1 MKKFAITIS
10 AVVALTGCAT
20 GPTPL
25 DRLQSAAY
33 QQVVLYAS
41 ESQMFLD
48 SGKSQDELKA
58 SAQEAIARNLKDPAA
73 AQFRNVRVMQFTNGR
88 VVCGEVNGK
97 NSYGAYVGFKR
108 FAASNNSGTIE
119 STGNRYPHIDVAANS
134 GIDAACF

>member
-48 SGKSQDELKA
+48 SGKSQDEPQSKRSGSD
-58 SAQEAIARNLKDPAA
+58 SAQPERSSLLL
-73 AQFRNVRVMQFTNGR
+73 
-88 VVCGEVNGK
+88 
-97 NSYGAYVGFKR
+97 S
-108 FAASNNSGTIE
+108 FAMFG
-119 STGNRYPHIDVAANS
+119 
-134 GIDAACF
+134 